1 LETAELRPLSLGE
14 LLDRTFTLYRGNFW
28 VFVGIMALP
37 AALGIPATFL
47 LLQVNSAL
55 GITPGSTTPPN
66 PAALFA
72 LMGWYVLIFAVG
84 SVVYSLVYAIIA
96 AAMTHA
102 VSEAYLGR
110 NPTIGTAYKSVRGK
124 VWRLFGVA
132 LNVLI
137 RLIGISILVSTVVG
151 GVGVLLIGALT
162 LVPGLFPGTTSS
174 AVMAIFVAFLALALY
189 AVIIA
194 AMVYLALRYAISI
207 QALVLENLGVLASI
221 RRSVQLTKGRRGQVF
236 VAMLL
241 AFIISLVGSMVSYMP
256 FYIPTMIMIS
266 RNHIVPSWLS
276 LLSSMAAAI
285 GSSITGP
292 IFMIVLVL
300 CYYDTRVRKEAFDL
314 QFMMASLDRAPA
326 AEGTVPSA

>member
-14 LLDRTFTLYRGNFW
+14 LLDRTFTLYRANFW

-55 GITPGSTTPPN
+55 GITPGSPTPPN
-66 PAALFA
+66 PAAIFA
-72 LMGWYVLIFAVG
+72 LFGWYALIFAVG

-110 NPTIGTAYKSVRGK
+110 NPRIGTAYKSVQGK

-137 RLIGISILVSTVVG
+137 RLIGISILVTMVVG
-151 GVGVLLIGALT
+151 GVGMLLIGAVTIATRSLAAGAS
-162 LVPGLFPGTTSS
+162 PAFI
-174 AVMAIFVAFLALALY
+174 AIFVGLLVLALY
-189 AVIIA
+189 AMMIA
-194 AMVYLALRYAISI
+194 AMVYLALRYAVSI

-221 RRSVQLTKGRRGQVF
+221 RRSVQLTRGRRGQVF

-241 AFIISLVGSMVSYMP
+241 AFIISLVGSMVFYMP

-266 RNHIVPSWLS
+266 RNHVVPSWLS

>member
-1 LETAELRPLSLGE
+1 METAELRPLSLGE
-14 LLDRTFTLYRGNFW
+14 LLDRTFTLYRANFW

-55 GITPGSTTPPN
+55 GITPGSPTPPN
-66 PAALFA
+66 PAAVFA
-72 LMGWYVLIFAVG
+72 LLGWYALIFAVG
-84 SVVYSLVYAIIA
+84 TVVYSLVYAVIA
-96 AAMTHA
+96 GAMTQA

-110 NPTIGTAYKSVRGK
+110 PPTIGAAYKSVRGK

-137 RLIGISILVSTVVG
+137 RLIGISILVTMVVG
-151 GVGVLLIGALT
+151 GVGVLVIGAAT
-162 LVPGLFPGTTSS
+162 LATRSVAAGAPPAVIAIVVGLMG
-174 AVMAIFVAFLALALY
+174 LALY

-194 AMVYLALRYAISI
+194 AMVYLALRYAVSI
-207 QALVLENLGVLASI
+207 QTLVLENLGVLASI
-221 RRSVQLTKGRRGQVF
+221 RRSVQLTRGRRGQVF

-241 AFIISLVGSMVSYMP
+241 AFIISLVGSMVFYMP

-266 RNHIVPSWLS
+266 RNHVVPSWLS
-276 LLSSMAAAI
+276 LLSSMAAAT

-314 QFMMASLDRAPA
+314 QFMMASLDRAQP
-326 AEGTVPSA
+326 EGPVPSA